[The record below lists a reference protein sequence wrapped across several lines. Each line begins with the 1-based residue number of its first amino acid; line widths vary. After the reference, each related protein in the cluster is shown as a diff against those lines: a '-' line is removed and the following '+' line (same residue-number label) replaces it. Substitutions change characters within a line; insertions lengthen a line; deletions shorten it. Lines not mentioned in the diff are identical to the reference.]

1 MASAQLS
8 ELMANITTLR
18 TKRRL
23 PDMLRCMEDA
33 LALRVT
39 MHGELSTDV
48 QEAAASLLKEY
59 NAAAMSMLRS
69 GSFSQLMRFASL
81 ATDTHALIGSTVNA
95 KSVLDKVRAPKPDVE
110 HPRKGENS
118 RPILSCRQWRAL
130 ATRTS

>member
-1 MASAQLS
+1 MGLREKDGLSFLTAEHLRMASAQLS

-39 MHGELSTDV
+39 MHGELSADV

-69 GSFSQLMRFASL
+69 GSFFSA
-81 ATDTHALIGSTVNA
+81 HAF
-95 KSVLDKVRAPKPDVE
+95 
-110 HPRKGENS
+110 
-118 RPILSCRQWRAL
+118 RQPCH
-130 ATRTS
+130 